1 MQEKMILEKIRHV
14 RRRLNVQGYFQT
26 LAKFLL
32 IGLLVCVPVVIVD
45 SLVAS
50 FNILPFVYAC
60 VACGI
65 ALAAFV
71 ACLMRPVDIYEAA
84 RAIDVDASL
93 KDRVVSGLE
102 QIEHKSNETLSAL
115 QLQDTSDRLQSIPL
129 KQVARYKVP
138 RETKYVALVAIFVVV
153 FSFVEFFAPP
163 ATSTEIDYSP
173 QIAAEA
179 DVLLNTIDEAK
190 KEAELSEDAELKEI
204 LEEIE
209 KRTQELKKPQ
219 IAPKEALARM
229 TELTAL
235 LKTKIDPVKMAQQE
249 ALMKGLGQQFIGNP
263 ILGEFGQKLKRGD
276 YKQAA
281 DKLDKVSKDIP
292 KFDQEQKQNLSD
304 ELKRAGG
311 SLKDTDLSGL
321 GGQLSGAGN
330 SLEGNDSD
338 GAQKQ
343 LRESSKNIRNFDL
356 LKDRNQKLE
365 DLLSACEECKNC
377 IAGRCNGGDG
387 NGSKPGGSGNGVAGD
402 KARAET
408 NALTN
413 MLSNTPSDKAGTKT
427 SESQHGELTSLNST
441 LNLERLKG
449 VQGEGDSSVE
459 TTKASAEGQESSL
472 SYKEA
477 YMKYRKLSEDALTE
491 EQIPLSYKFYV
502 KRYFESIKPAEE

>member
-1 MQEKMILEKIRHV
+1 MQERVILEKIRQV

-45 SLVAS
+45 SLVTS
-50 FNILPFVYAC
+50 FNISPFVYAC

-65 ALAAFV
+65 ALAAFIV
-71 ACLMRPVDIYEAA
+71 CLIRPVDLHEAA
-84 RAIDVDASL
+84 RVIDIDGSL

-102 QIEHKSNETLSAL
+102 QIEHKSNEPLSAL
-115 QLQDTSDRLQSIPL
+115 QLQDTSKRLQTVPL
-129 KQVARYKVP
+129 KQVARYTVP
-138 RETKYVALVAIFVVV
+138 RETKYAALVAIFVVA

-190 KEAELSEDAELKEI
+190 KEAELSEDEELKEI

-209 KRTQELKKPQ
+209 KRTQELKKPK

-235 LKTKIDPVKMAQQE
+235 LKTKFDPIKMAQQE

-263 ILGEFGQKLKRGD
+263 ILGEFGQKLKKGD
-276 YKQAA
+276 YKEAA
-281 DKLDKVSKDIP
+281 DKLDKVSEDIP
-292 KFDQEQKQNLSD
+292 QFDQEQKQNLSD
-304 ELKRAGG
+304 ELKRAGN
-311 SLKDTDLSGL
+311 SLKDSDLSGL
-321 GGQLSGAGN
+321 GGQLSGAGDA
-330 SLEGNDSD
+330 LEGNDGE
-338 GAQKQ
+338 GAQGK
-343 LRESSKNIRNFDL
+343 LSESSKSIRNFDL
-356 LKDRNQKLE
+356 LKNRNQKLE
-365 DLLSACEECKNC
+365 ELLCACEECKNC
-377 IAGRCNGGDG
+377 ISACCAGG
-387 NGSKPGGSGNGVAGD
+387 NAPAK
-402 KARAET
+402 
-408 NALTN
+408 
-413 MLSNTPSDKAGTKT
+413 MLSNTPSNKAGTKT
-427 SESQHGELTSLNST
+427 SESQQGDFTSLDST
-441 LNLERLKG
+441 LNLEQLKG

-472 SYKEA
+472 SYKDA
-477 YMKYRKLSEDALTE
+477 YMKYQKLSEDALTE